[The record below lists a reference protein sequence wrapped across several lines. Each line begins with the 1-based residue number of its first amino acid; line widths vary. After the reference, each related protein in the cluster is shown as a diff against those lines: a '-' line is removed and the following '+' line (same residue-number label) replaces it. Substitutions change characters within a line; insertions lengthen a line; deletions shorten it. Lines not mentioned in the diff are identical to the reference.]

1 MRYGVI
7 EKKAREYLGLSLE
20 QVAAILKVDYRYIY
34 ALEQGWLTMTKK
46 DICAFERLYGIS
58 FEEEDKW
65 ADVTIE
71 GLGEKDSKAVVDL
84 MRWKDE
90 MDNYYWNDY
99 NGCWGCGFG
108 EKNKG

>member
-34 ALEQGWLTMTKK
+34 ALEQGWLAMTKK
-46 DICAFERLYGIS
+46 DICAFEKLYGIN

-99 NGCWGCGFG
+99 NGC
-108 EKNKG
+108 